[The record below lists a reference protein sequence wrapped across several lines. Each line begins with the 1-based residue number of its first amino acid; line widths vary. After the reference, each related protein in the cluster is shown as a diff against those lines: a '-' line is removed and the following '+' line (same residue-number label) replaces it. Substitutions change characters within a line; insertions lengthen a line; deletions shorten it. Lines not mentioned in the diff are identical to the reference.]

1 MFIKVIHINL
11 HIHVL
16 ILSFSYILNYF
27 LTNGKKS
34 RTVNINTLTELQDVV
49 LDKMVCIP
57 YDELSV

>member
-34 RTVNINTLTELQDVV
+34 RTVNINTCTLTELQDVV

-57 YDELSV
+57 

>member
-11 HIHVL
+11 HKHVL

-27 LTNGKKS
+27 LTNGTKS

-57 YDELSV
+57 

>member
-16 ILSFSYILNYF
+16 ILSFSYILNHF

-57 YDELSV
+57 

>member
-1 MFIKVIHINL
+1 MLIMLIKVIHIHL

-27 LTNGKKS
+27 LTDGKKS
-34 RTVNINTLTELQDVV
+34 RTVKINTLTELQDVV

-57 YDELSV
+57 